1 MNRDL
6 EGKDGKKMD
15 ILLSSISQG
24 LLWSVMAIGVYLNIR
39 ILNITD
45 LTAEGSF
52 PLGAAVTATAIVK
65 GISPLLAV
73 LMALVSG
80 MLGGIVSAVLHTKLK
95 IPSLISGIIT
105 MTALYSINLR
115 VMGKANVNL
124 LGESTLMK
132 IAENVGVSSGLATL
146 TVGLII
152 VLIVISLLKFFYS
165 TETGLA
171 IRATGDNRAMSEAN
185 GINTDKMEI
194 ISYMLC
200 NGLIALSGGLIAQDN
215 GFADISSGIGT
226 IVIALAS
233 IIIGEVI
240 FRHLTFAKRLMTV
253 VIGSILYRLLLS
265 LVLEFNVDPQDLK
278 LFSAILLTVA
288 LASPL
293 VKWPSKGKK
302 KKRRD
307 RKEGVTAI

>member
-1 MNRDL
+1 
-6 EGKDGKKMD
+6 MD

-24 LLWSVMAIGVYLNIR
+24 VLWSVMAIGVYLNIR
-39 ILNITD
+39 ILNIAD

-52 PLGAAVTATAIVK
+52 PLGAAVTATAIVN
-65 GISPLLAV
+65 GISPLVAV

-80 MLGGIVSAVLHTKLK
+80 MLAGIVSAVLHTKLK
-95 IPSLISGIIT
+95 IPSLIAGIIT
-105 MTALYSINLR
+105 MTGLYSVNLR
-115 VMGKANVNL
+115 IMGKANVNL
-124 LGESTLMK
+124 LGEPTLMRG
-132 IAENVGVSSGLATL
+132 AEAFGVSSSFSTL
-146 TVGLII
+146 VVGAIV
-152 VLIVISLLKFFYS
+152 VLIVISLLKLFYS

-240 FRHLTFAKRLMTV
+240 FRNLTFAKRLVTV
-253 VIGSILYRLLLS
+253 AIGAILYRLLLS
-265 LVLEFNVDPQDLK
+265 LVLELNVDPQDLK
-278 LFSAILLTVA
+278 LFSALLLTIA

-293 VKWPSKGKK
+293 VKWSGKERK
-302 KKRRD
+302 KKRHA
-307 RKEGVTAI
+307 RKEGATAI

>member
-1 MNRDL
+1 
-6 EGKDGKKMD
+6 MD
-15 ILLSSISQG
+15 IILSSTSQG
-24 LLWSVMAIGVYLNIR
+24 LLWSVMAIGVYLNVR

-52 PLGAAVTATAIVK
+52 PLGAAITATLMVRGVPPCI
-65 GISPLLAV
+65 AV
-73 LMALVSG
+73 LSAFVSG
-80 MLGGIVSAVLHTKLK
+80 MLAGIISALLNTKLK
-95 IPSLISGIIT
+95 ITSLIAGIIT
-105 MTALYSINLR
+105 MTGLYSINLR

-124 LGESTLMK
+124 LGESTLMRTV
-132 IAENVGVSSGLATL
+132 ESWGVGTKLSTL
-146 TVGLII
+146 VVGGI
-152 VLIVISLLKFFYS
+152 VVVRVIFFLKLFYS

-171 IRATGDNRAMSEAN
+171 IRSTGDNPAMSEAN

-240 FRHLTFAKRLMTV
+240 FRNLTFAKRLVAIV
-253 VIGSILYRLLLS
+253 VGSVLYRLMLS
-265 LVLEFNVDPQDLK
+265 LVLEMNVDPQDLK
-278 LFSAILLTVA
+278 LFSALLLVVA

-293 VKWPSKGKK
+293 VKLPGKSKK
-302 KKRRD
+302 KIRPENK
-307 RKEGVTAI
+307 KGVKAL

>member
-1 MNRDL
+1 
-6 EGKDGKKMD
+6 MD
-15 ILLSSISQG
+15 IILSSTSQG
-24 LLWSVMAIGVYLNIR
+24 LLWSVMAIGVYLNVR

-52 PLGAAVTATAIVK
+52 PLGAAVTATLIVR
-65 GISPLLAV
+65 GVPPWIAV
-73 LMALVSG
+73 LSALVSG
-80 MLGGIVSAVLHTKLK
+80 MLAGVISAVLHTKLK

-105 MTALYSINLR
+105 MTGLYSINLR

-124 LGESTLMK
+124 LGESTLMRTVESWGVGTKLSTLVVGGIVVILVILCLK
-132 IAENVGVSSGLATL
+132 I
-146 TVGLII
+146 
-152 VLIVISLLKFFYS
+152 FYS

-171 IRATGDNRAMSEAN
+171 IRSTGDNPAMSEAN

-215 GFADISSGIGT
+215 GFADINSGIGT

-240 FRHLTFAKRLMTV
+240 FRHLTFAKRLMAIV
-253 VIGSILYRLLLS
+253 VGSILYRLMLS
-265 LVLEFNVDPQDLK
+265 LVLEMNVDPQDLK
-278 LFSAILLTVA
+278 LFSALLLVVA

-293 VKWPSKGKK
+293 VKLPGKSKKNSHPENKK
-302 KKRRD
+302 
-307 RKEGVTAI
+307 GAQIL